1 MPVQRTLFGR
11 SISLPRRT
19 PPRRIIFVFV
29 IVVSF
34 LITTLL
40 FTTGSLFGSE
50 DNIGDEILDPKPPPE
65 SWLSLPSIP
74 ISSIFNP
81 FRPVAHKPPVQSNS
95 TSGEIEWLS
104 DWTWLNPFSSS
115 ITLDENR
122 SVLPPLPS
130 RPHIYTFYDSTAKEE
145 SATREAED
153 KLLLTWR
160 KAWWAQGF
168 RPMVLGRIE
177 SMENPLYE
185 TLQIQ
190 NLEPGLELDLARW
203 LAWGQMGTG
212 ILSNY
217 LAVPMGPY
225 DDALLSYLRRG
236 EFPFLRRY
244 EGLGN
249 GLFSGQKDAIN
260 AAIKVALENK
270 SIGQAKSFLD
280 IVPEDTFK
288 VDKVHDSIAFYDSA
302 TITKLYK
309 PIADKLYDSQA
320 EGLALLPQLINSH
333 LHLTF
338 QTLFAKGVAVL
349 NPMPEHMT
357 ALIDPAVRIASFLIE
372 CPQSPMPFTCPPN
385 NQKCILCNPQKL
397 IPITYPVLFRNESN
411 MYSIGTVPHPYT
423 CMSLNAQRDNID
435 TRFIRR
441 KTERDPWLKA
451 ATKDKLGTIVGTAP
465 RLVRFKE
472 MVASPFGTA
481 HSLWLTPEKDRD
493 PMEGL
498 DWFFGFHLP
507 KNKTILEIPLSRRPP
522 RPVRPPVKPDPERKA
537 PTMDENEL
545 LLERDRLQKARTAL
559 KSKVKQQV
567 AIKEAS
573 EAWNLA
579 DTEAWRFARAFTA
592 RRAVE
597 RLKWEHDES
606 KVSKAGTEGKG
617 AAKGR
622 WLDWR

>member
-11 SISLPRRT
+11 SISLPRRL
-19 PPRRIIFVFV
+19 PPRRVIFVFV
-29 IVVSF
+29 IAVCFV
-34 LITTLL
+34 ITTLL
-40 FTTGSLFGSE
+40 FTTGGSKSTQ
-50 DNIGDEILDPKPPPE
+50 IGDNLLSPE
-65 SWLSLPSIP
+65 EAPAKSRLSLPSI
-74 ISSIFNP
+74 SIPSILNP
-81 FRPVAHKPPVQSNS
+81 FRPAVHKPPVQSNS

-130 RPHIYTFYDSTAKEE
+130 RPYIYTFYDSSAKEG

-168 RPMVLGRIE
+168 RPMVLGRAE
-177 SMENPLYE
+177 AMENPMYE
-185 TLQIQ
+185 ALQIQ

-217 LAVPMGPY
+217 LAIPMGAH
-225 DDALLSYLRRG
+225 DDNLLSYLRRG

-260 AAIKVALENK
+260 AAIKVALDNK

-288 VDKVHDSIAFYDSA
+288 VDRAHDSIAFYDSA
-302 TITKLYK
+302 TISKLYK

-338 QTLFAKGVAVL
+338 QTLFSKGIAVL

-357 ALIDPAVRIASFLIE
+357 ALIEPAINIASFLTE
-372 CPQSPMPFTCPPN
+372 CPLSPIPLSCPPN
-385 NQKCILCNPQKL
+385 NPKCILCNPNNL
-397 IPITYPVLFRNESN
+397 LPLTYPQLFRNEST
-411 MYSIGTVPHPYT
+411 MYTIGTVPHPYT
-423 CMSLNAQRDNID
+423 CTSLNAQRDNID

-451 ATKDKLGTIVGTAP
+451 ATKDNLGTIIGTAP

-493 PMEGL
+493 PMQGL
-498 DWFFGFHLP
+498 DWFFGFSLP
-507 KNKTILEIPLSRRPP
+507 KNKTLIEVPISRRPK
-522 RPVRPPVKPDPERKA
+522 RPIRPPVKDDPEKKK

-545 LLERDRLQKARTAL
+545 LLEKDRLQKARTAL

-567 AIKEAS
+567 LVKEAS

-597 RLKWEHDES
+597 RLKWEQDES
-606 KVSKAGTEGKG
+606 KVSKAGTEGTG
-617 AAKGR
+617 TSKGR